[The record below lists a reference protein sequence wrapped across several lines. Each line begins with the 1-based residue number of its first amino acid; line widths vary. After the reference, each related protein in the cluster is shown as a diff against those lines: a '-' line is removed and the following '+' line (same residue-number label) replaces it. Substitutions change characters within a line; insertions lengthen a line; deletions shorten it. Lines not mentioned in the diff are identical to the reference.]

1 MRTFSDYFSV
11 IEHQNL
17 LRMENRA
24 DPLCHDDHGAVFDI
38 LRQCF
43 SKRRIRFQVKC
54 RKTVVEN
61 KDFRVFCNRTRNRQ
75 TLFLSA
81 GYIRAALCN
90 RGFVFVIFC
99 LDKLGCLR
107 NCGCLFDLRIRRIVF
122 SEAQVGCDR
131 SREQHTFLRHET
143 DLIAQILHRNVSN
156 IFSVERNLSARHII
170 ETWDQVDQRRFTA
183 AGASDDRR
191 RLARLGNE
199 VDVMQHILLGARIT
213 EVDVIEADNSVVNLQ
228 LLRIFDILN
237 GGFCLNDFIDT
248 AGGNSGTRQHD

>member
-1 MRTFSDYFSV
+1 MQSHAQSPDAVSV
-11 IEHQNL
+11 
-17 LRMENRA
+17 
-24 DPLCHDDHGAVFDI
+24 
-38 LRQCF
+38 
-43 SKRRIRFQVKC
+43 RRIRS
-54 RKTVVEN
+54 
-61 KDFRVFCNRTRNRQ
+61 FRPVQSRFRICH
-75 TLFLSA
+75 L
-81 GYIRAALCN
+81 
-90 RGFVFVIFC
+90 C

-191 RLARLGNE
+191 RLARLGNK

-213 EVDVIEADNSVVNLQ
+213 EVDVIEADNSVMNLQ
-228 LLRIFDILN
+228 LLRIL
-237 GGFCLNDFIDT
+237 T
-248 AGGNSGTRQHD
+248 S

>member
-1 MRTFSDYFSV
+1 MRLPVSARLECCAGLVPQGARAADIGADHGYLGIS
-11 IEHQNL
+11 L
-17 LRMENRA
+17 LLNGRAEFVHASELREQPLRRAMENALRFGVADRMRFSRA
-24 DPLCHDDHGAVFDI
+24 DGLDAIDPDEVDTIVC
-38 LRQCF
+38 
-43 SKRRIRFQVKC
+43 
-54 RKTVVEN
+54 
-61 KDFRVFCNRTRNRQ
+61 
-75 TLFLSA
+75 A
-81 GYIRAALCN
+81 GM
-90 RGFVFVIFC
+90 G
-99 LDKLGCLR
+99 G
-107 NCGCLFDLRIRRIVF
+107 
-122 SEAQVGCDR
+122 
-131 SREQHTFLRHET
+131 

-191 RLARLGNE
+191 RLARLGNK

-213 EVDVIEADNSVVNLQ
+213 EVDVIEADNSVMNLQ